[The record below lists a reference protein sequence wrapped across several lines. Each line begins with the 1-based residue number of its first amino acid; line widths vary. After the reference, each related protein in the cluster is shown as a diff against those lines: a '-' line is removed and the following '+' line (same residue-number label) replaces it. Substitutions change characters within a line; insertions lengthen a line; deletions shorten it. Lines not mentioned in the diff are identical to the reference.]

1 VIAALWVFVLPLVT
15 ALVAT
20 LIARSY
26 WPGAA
31 TMLAAALIGLVAG
44 GAISSIALRLIRTTH
59 TDDPVEPVYSGDHHN
74 EI

>member
-1 VIAALWVFVLPLVT
+1 
-15 ALVAT
+15 
-20 LIARSY
+20 
-26 WPGAA
+26 
-31 TMLAAALIGLVAG
+31 MLAAALIGLVAG